1 MQPGFVIF
9 AAGVA
14 KLDFA
19 TTGVFWMYLAAV
31 FLVGAASYRWIEA
44 PAKRAIRGWAA
55 GGVRAP
61 AGYAP
66 GS

>member
-55 GGVRAP
+55 GGVQAP
-61 AGYAP
+61 AG
-66 GS
+66 